1 MYNSCGSDVVH
12 GVAPTASH
20 TDLAWV
26 VGYRLGIVAVL
37 AIRPIPGMRAGMM
50 EMMELY
56 KECRTRRPSLS
67 PVRPEPDFAAAGH
80 PGAIAI
86 AGPRGCPARCTWSNR
101 INRRPARAAAVRRK
115 LSIRVSWEANA

>member
-12 GVAPTASH
+12 GVAPTESH

-86 AGPRGCPARCTWSNR
+86 AG
-101 INRRPARAAAVRRK
+101 RPARVPCPLHMVKPHQSPAGPRG
-115 LSIRVSWEANA
+115 SCPP